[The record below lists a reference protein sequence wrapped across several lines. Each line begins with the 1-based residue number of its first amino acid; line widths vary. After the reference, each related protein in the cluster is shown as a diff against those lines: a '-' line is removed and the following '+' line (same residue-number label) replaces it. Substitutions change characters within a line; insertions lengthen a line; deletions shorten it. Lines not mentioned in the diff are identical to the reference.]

1 MGVMSCGLIYCGSG
15 QYKLTMEKL
24 FLGLL
29 LSGVPNVLSVIAII
43 TALKMTRDSG
53 VLTIVSF
60 SKVVMG
66 YLVSVLVY
74 NEVQNPVCTV
84 GVVLVVIGVSGTIC
98 AKEA

>member
-15 QYKLTMEKL
+15 QYKLTMQKL

-29 LSGVPNVLSVIAII
+29 LSGVPNVLSIIAII
-43 TALKMTRDSG
+43 TALKMTRNSG

-60 SKVVMG
+60 SKMATG
-66 YLVSVLVY
+66 YLMNVLVY
-74 NEVQNPVCTV
+74 NEVRNSVCTV
-84 GVVLVVIGVSGTIC
+84 GVALVVIRVSGTIC